1 MVRGA
6 RYAYVALAWAFVA
19 GVIVQV
25 FFIGL
30 GLFVGRE
37 NLALHVNF
45 GWLLHLGPLPV
56 LVAAAF
62 ARAGRTQI
70 MQTAALAI
78 LVFFVPILAAV
89 RTDLPF
95 VAAFHPVGA
104 VLAFWLATVVA
115 RGAAALP
122 RRADPRLVAARM
134 RLVESRLAPRRSSSG
149 VEHRFRK
156 PTVVGSNPTFGSS

>member
-70 MQTAALAI
+70 IQSAALAV

-104 VLAFWLATVVA
+104 ILGFWLATVVA
-115 RGAAALP
+115 RGATALAGT
-122 RRADPRLVAARM
+122 ADIGAPTTRWQWVLVA
-134 RLVESRLAPRRSSSG
+134 LVVLILLVLGLPSPD
-149 VEHRFRK
+149 
-156 PTVVGSNPTFGSS
+156 

>member
-6 RYAYVALAWAFVA
+6 RYLYAGLAWAFVA
-19 GVIVQV
+19 GVILQV

-30 GLFVGRE
+30 GLFVGPE

-45 GWLLHLGPLPV
+45 GWLLHQGPLPV
-56 LVAAAF
+56 LVAAAL

-70 MQTAALAI
+70 MRTAALAV

-89 RTDLPF
+89 RTDLPL

-115 RGAAALP
+115 WGAT
-122 RRADPRLVAARM
+122 RLTRM
-134 RLVESRLAPRRSSSG
+134 TDAGAPTTHS
-149 VEHRFRK
+149 
-156 PTVVGSNPTFGSS
+156 

>member
-6 RYAYVALAWAFVA
+6 RYLYAALAWAFVA
-19 GVIVQV
+19 GVILQV

-30 GLFVGRE
+30 GLFVGPE

-45 GWLLHLGPLPV
+45 GWLLHLAPLPV
-56 LVAAAF
+56 LVASAL

-70 MQTAALAI
+70 MRTAALAV

-89 RTDLPF
+89 RTDLPL

-104 VLAFWLATVVA
+104 LLAFWLATVVA
-115 RGAAALP
+115 RGAT
-122 RRADPRLVAARM
+122 
-134 RLVESRLAPRRSSSG
+134 RLARTTDAG
-149 VEHRFRK
+149 A
-156 PTVVGSNPTFGSS
+156 PTTRGEWLVVALVVVILLALGLPSPG

>member
-6 RYAYVALAWAFVA
+6 RYLYAALAWAFVA
-19 GVIVQV
+19 GVILQV

-45 GWLLHLGPLPV
+45 GWLLHQGPIPV
-56 LVAAAF
+56 LVVAAL

-70 MQTAALAI
+70 MQTAALAV

-115 RGAAALP
+115 RGATRLAGTTDAGASTTRLQWL
-122 RRADPRLVAARM
+122 LVAVVVVIL
-134 RLVESRLAPRRSSSG
+134 LVLGLPSPD
-149 VEHRFRK
+149 
-156 PTVVGSNPTFGSS
+156 